1 MIYRQVKEQSISKR
15 KKSMI
20 EVVAFDADDTLWKNE
35 VLYKQAEQ
43 RFEDLMREAGYNGS
57 AVDVL
62 NKVEK
67 RNVPVYGFGIKSF
80 TLSMIEAALVIGDG
94 RCKPGWIHSVLDF
107 SKEILTSDIELLP
120 HTIKTLE
127 MLSRNY
133 SLILI
138 TKGEL
143 SEQERKIEVTGVAKY
158 FDHIEILGSKHEEA
172 YRSVLRKHNIS
183 PETFVMVGNSLR
195 SDILPVLSLG
205 AHGVYVPHE
214 ITWIY
219 EQVSEDD
226 IGDAGY
232 EKIDH
237 LGLLPDLLQTIGTL

>member
-1 MIYRQVKEQSISKR
+1 
-15 KKSMI
+15 MI

-35 VLYKQAEQ
+35 VLYKRAEQ
-43 RFEDLMREAGYNGS
+43 RFETLMQEAGYNGT

-62 NKVEK
+62 NEVEK
-67 RNVPVYGFGIKSF
+67 RNVPVFGFGIKSF
-80 TLSMIEAALVIGDG
+80 TLSMIEAALEIGDG
-94 RCKPGWIHSVLDF
+94 SCKPAWIHSILDF

-120 HTIKTLE
+120 YTIETLE
-127 MLSRNY
+127 VLSRNY
-133 SLILI
+133 SLMLI

-143 SEQERKIEVTGVAKY
+143 SEQERKIEITGVAKY
-158 FDHIEILGSKHEEA
+158 FDRIEILGSKHEEA

-183 PETFVMVGNSLR
+183 AETFVMVGNSLR

-226 IGDAGY
+226 TGDAGY
-232 EKIDH
+232 MKIEH
-237 LGLLPDLLQTIGTL
+237 LGMLPDLLDTIGSH